1 MKTAV
6 EARDIWKYIPHRP
19 PMIWVDRIT
28 DYAAT
33 EGASEIDVR
42 TDAHYM
48 SPEGLR
54 PSSCVEMIAQT
65 YGLVWTCHVIK
76 NVDPQSKGM
85 SVAML
90 AAFKDVKF
98 ASPSVMAGVRE
109 GDRLVVKISKV
120 RWVGPIA
127 SFRGEVW
134 KGDVLLAEAGMRTF
148 SQ

>member
-1 MKTAV
+1 MKKPV
-6 EARDIWKYIPHRP
+6 EAKDIWKYIPHRP
-19 PMIWVDRIT
+19 PMIWIDRIT
-28 DYAAT
+28 DWGAT
-33 EGASEIDVR
+33 EGASEVDVR

-54 PSSCVEMIAQT
+54 PSSCIEIIAQT
-65 YGLVWTCHVIK
+65 YGLVWTCHVIY
-76 NVDPQSKGM
+76 NVDPNSKGM

-98 ASPSVMAGVRE
+98 APPDVMRTVKE
-109 GDRLVVKISKV
+109 GDRLICRISKV

-134 KGDVLLAEAGMRTF
+134 LGETLLAEAGMRTF